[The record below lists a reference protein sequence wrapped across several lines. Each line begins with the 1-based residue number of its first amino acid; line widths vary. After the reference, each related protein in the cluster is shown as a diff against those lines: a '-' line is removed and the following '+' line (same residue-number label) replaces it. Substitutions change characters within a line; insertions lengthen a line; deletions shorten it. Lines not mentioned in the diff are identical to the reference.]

1 MACRRLERSYSSRRG
16 WSSSAENI
24 VGGQRKSSK
33 KHTAAPTYHVD
44 YIKQDGAT
52 SAIPAPDPSMEPAL
66 AMES

>member
-1 MACRRLERSYSSRRG
+1 MGIDEHASSDL
-16 WSSSAENI
+16 SLNEEDAENI

-52 SAIPAPDPSMEPAL
+52 SSIPAPDPSMDPDACGP
-66 AMES
+66 ES